1 NYIIL
6 YNGKIEMKKQL
17 ENLTLGIEEE
27 YQLIDP
33 KTKELTSYITEI
45 LEDGEVIFRDEVKPE
60 LLQSQIEVGSK
71 VCNNLEELELDLSRL
86 RKLVK
91 SYANKNNL
99 DIVAAGTHPFSHWKD
114 QIVTDKERYHGFMDS
129 TQYVGKRMLIFGMH
143 VHIGIKSKDLR
154 IDIMNQMRYFMP
166 HILALSTSSPFWQ
179 GNITGFKS
187 FRSIIFEDLP
197 RTGIPEVFT
206 SYKDY
211 ESYLKT
217 LIKCNTIDEP
227 TKIWW
232 DIRPHSLYPTLEF
245 RICDCPT
252 RMMDALSIA
261 ALIQALV
268 AKLIILRNSNQ
279 SWRDYRGSLIHENK
293 WRATKDGIN
302 SKLLDLGKVKEV
314 PYEKLMIEML
324 DFVDEVV
331 DQLGSRRHI
340 NHIKEIL
347 KEGTSADKQIQI
359 FKSSGDIKQVVDH
372 LISETA
378 RDI

>member
-1 NYIIL
+1 MI
-6 YNGKIEMKKQL
+6 KQL
-17 ENLTLGIEEE
+17 QNLTLGVEEE

-45 LEDGEVIFRDEVKPE
+45 MEDGEVIFRDEVKPE

-71 VCNNLEELELDLSRL
+71 VCNNLEELELDLGRL
-86 RKLVK
+86 RRLVK
-91 SYANKNNL
+91 TYANKNNL

-197 RTGIPEVFT
+197 RTGIPEVFK

-211 ESYLKT
+211 DSYIKT

-232 DIRPHSLYPTLEF
+232 DIRPHSIYPTLEF

-314 PYEKLMIEML
+314 PYQKLMMEML

-331 DQLGSRRHI
+331 DQLGSRKYI

-359 FKSSGDIKQVVDH
+359 FKSSGDIKEVVNH

-378 RDI
+378 KDI